1 MLCRNL
7 NMVNLSVNSIVQT
20 VIYFLFILT
29 KDLKQ
34 YSYLSSRVQQLPVT
48 GDIVRRNVSCSYMTM
63 YSLKENNIKAVEDE
77 AETYSAGH

>member
-7 NMVNLSVNSIVQT
+7 NMVNLSVNSIDQT
-20 VIYFLFILT
+20 VYFLFILT

-34 YSYLSSRVQQLPVT
+34 CSYLSSRVRQPPVT

-63 YSLKENNIKAVEDE
+63 YSLKENNIKAVEDG